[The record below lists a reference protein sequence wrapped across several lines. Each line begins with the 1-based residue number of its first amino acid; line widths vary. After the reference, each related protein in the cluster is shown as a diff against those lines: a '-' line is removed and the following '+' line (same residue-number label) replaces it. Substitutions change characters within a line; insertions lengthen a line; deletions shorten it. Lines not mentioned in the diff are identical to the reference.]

1 MRRNGL
7 KTTSPRA
14 VVGALGEW
22 WQPEGTLYVK
32 LAGALRTAMAHGD
45 IATGA
50 RLPAERTLAATLKV
64 SRTTVVAAYALL
76 EGDGWLD
83 RRQGSGTWVRHPRS
97 HEPVPY
103 RNGLAVESMARN
115 PLIRSALNAPGAT
128 VDFSAS
134 RQTSIGPLLAEL
146 MIETA
151 GEVSELAGESGYQL
165 LGLPALRVAIADFLS
180 TACGLATAPEQI
192 LVTTGSQQAIWLVG
206 QLYAPYG
213 ESVVLESP
221 TYPGAIDAFR
231 VLGARLHPLPVD
243 PDGFRLDGLRALL
256 GSCQPRLLV
265 VAPTCHTPTGALMPD
280 DQRRQ
285 LVAATNEYQV
295 TVVEDRTMADLLLT
309 PASAP
314 AAALAPPPATAPAPA
329 PALLPLPLAA
339 ISGTAPVITI
349 GSLSKLFW
357 PGLRIGWIRAPQPI
371 VEHLSR
377 LKAVNDMGS
386 SLVTEALAARLLAHV
401 DRVRELRVG
410 EIHDSLDVLTAAFA
424 RLLPEWTWR
433 RPSGGLS
440 FWAHLPAGNATAF
453 VQIAL
458 LYGVT
463 VTPGS
468 ALSVDAA
475 NGDCVRLQFVQSAAA
490 IELGVKRL
498 AHAWRSYASQL
509 SGASGRAPA

>member
-1 MRRNGL
+1 MSSNGL

-22 WQPEGTLYVK
+22 WQPEGALYVK
-32 LAGALRTAMAHGD
+32 LAGALRAAMAHGD

-64 SRTTVVAAYALL
+64 SRTTVVAAYELL

-83 RRQGSGTWVRHPRS
+83 RRQGSGTWVRHPGR

-103 RNGLAVESMARN
+103 RNGRAVESMARN
-115 PLIRSALNAPGAT
+115 PLIRSALNGPGAT

-134 RQTSIGPLLAEL
+134 RQTSIGPLLREL

-151 GEVSELAGESGYQL
+151 SEVGELAGESGYQL
-165 LGLPALRVAIADFLS
+165 LGLPSLRVAIADYLS
-180 TACGLATAPEQI
+180 VGCGLATAPEQI

-206 QLYAPYG
+206 QLFAPYG

-221 TYPGAIDAFR
+221 TYSGAIDAFR
-231 VLGARLHPLPVD
+231 VIGARLHPLPVD
-243 PDGFRLDGLRALL
+243 PDGFRLDGLRVLL
-256 GSCQPRLLV
+256 ESCQPRLLV

-280 DQRRQ
+280 EQRRQ
-285 LVAATNEYQV
+285 LVAATDEYQV
-295 TVVEDRTMADLLLT
+295 TVIEDRTMADLLLT
-309 PASAP
+309 PASAR
-314 AAALAPPPATAPAPA
+314 AAAPALAPAPP
-329 PALLPLPLAA
+329 PLPLAA
-339 ISGTAPVITI
+339 ISATAPVITV

-357 PGLRIGWIRAPQPI
+357 PGLRVGWIRAPQPI
-371 VEHLSR
+371 AEHLSR

-386 SLVTEALAARLLAHV
+386 SLVTEALAARLVAHTE
-401 DRVRELRVG
+401 RVRELRVG
-410 EIHDSLDVLTAAFA
+410 EISDSLDVLTAAFT

-440 FWAHLPAGNATAF
+440 FWARLPAGNATALA
-453 VQIAL
+453 QLGL
-458 LYGVT
+458 LHGVT

-468 ALSVDAA
+468 ALAVDGA
-475 NGDCVRLQFVQSAAA
+475 NDDHVRLQFVQSAAA

-509 SGASGRAPA
+509 SGASGGARS